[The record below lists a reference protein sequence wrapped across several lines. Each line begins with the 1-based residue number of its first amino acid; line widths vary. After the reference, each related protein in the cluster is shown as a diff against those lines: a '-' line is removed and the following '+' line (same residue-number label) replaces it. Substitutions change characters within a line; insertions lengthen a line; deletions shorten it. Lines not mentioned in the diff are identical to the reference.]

1 VATCRPGQRVG
12 DLRVEDDLCVVVNDE
27 RIVLGDLRGKAL
39 KADPSTPVEDIMNPG
54 PSTYRPNVSVTQMA
68 HHLIKTGARKV
79 LVSDADGHLLGWLS
93 FQDVLN
99 ALDRRREA
107 SHA

>member
-1 VATCRPGQRVG
+1 VC
-12 DLRVEDDLCVVVNDE
+12 VEDDLCVVINDE
-27 RIVLGDLRGKAL
+27 RVVLGDLRGEAL
-39 KADPSTPVEDIMNPG
+39 KADPRTPVENIMNPG

-68 HHLIKTGARKV
+68 HHLVKTGARKV

-99 ALDRRREA
+99 ALDRQR
-107 SHA
+107 HALHD